1 LTLQRKLE
9 NLTAKQAKSEVIL
22 KRDAVSYN
30 KLAEAQLAKEI
41 KAKEANKKKRE
52 LEAMLV

>member
-1 LTLQRKLE
+1 MTLQRKLE

>member
-1 LTLQRKLE
+1 MQRKLE